1 MLQNVSNFYSVDR
14 NSAFFKAFF
23 ILSTRFH
30 INFIVTIIIK
40 ILDLKGEV
48 TNLDEETPPTIII
61 TKTAKADY
69 PIHELIAKR
78 WSARAFSTRP
88 VEKSKL
94 LSILEAAR
102 WAPSSRNE
110 QPWRYIIFTN
120 DNPEKLKNAQS
131 VLKDIN
137 NYAKRAPILI
147 CAITKKTYSDN
158 GNYNR
163 LHFHDLGAANEN
175 MFLESFN
182 QGLIMH
188 EMGGFHVQRAR
199 EVFNIPE
206 DFEVGIMIAIGYQD
220 THDILPESL
229 RQKACIPRERKLLS
243 EIAFL
248 EELGNGIS

>member
-1 MLQNVSNFYSVDR
+1 VSNNNNEEDTTTTT
-14 NSAFFKAFF
+14 SAAAA
-23 ILSTRFH
+23 
-30 INFIVTIIIK
+30 
-40 ILDLKGEV
+40 
-48 TNLDEETPPTIII
+48 II
-61 TKTAKADY
+61 TKPAKTEH
-69 PIHELIAKR
+69 PINDLIAKR
-78 WSARAFSTRP
+78 WSARAFSTSP
-88 VEKSKL
+88 VERSKL
-94 LSILEAAR
+94 LSVLEAAR

-110 QPWRYIIFTN
+110 QPWRYIVFTN
-120 DNPEKLKNAQS
+120 DNPEKIKKAQS

-175 MFLESFN
+175 MFLEAFN

-188 EMGGFHVQRAR
+188 EMGGFDAQKAR

-220 THDILPESL
+220 IHQVLPESL
-229 RQKACIPRERKLLS
+229 IQKAYLPRERRPLS

-248 EELGNGIS
+248 EEII

>member
-1 MLQNVSNFYSVDR
+1 VSNNNNEEDTTTTT
-14 NSAFFKAFF
+14 SAAA
-23 ILSTRFH
+23 T
-30 INFIVTIIIK
+30 
-40 ILDLKGEV
+40 
-48 TNLDEETPPTIII
+48 II
-61 TKTAKADY
+61 TKPAKTEH
-69 PIHELIAKR
+69 PINDLIAKR
-78 WSARAFSTRP
+78 WSARAFSTSP
-88 VEKSKL
+88 VERSKL
-94 LSILEAAR
+94 LSVLEAAR

-110 QPWRYIIFTN
+110 QPWRYIVFAN
-120 DNPEKLKNAQS
+120 DNPEKLKKAQS

-175 MFLESFN
+175 MFLEAFN

-188 EMGGFHVQRAR
+188 EMGGFDAQKAR

-220 THDILPESL
+220 IHQVLPESL
-229 RQKACIPRERKLLS
+229 IQKAYLPRERKPLS

-248 EELGNGIS
+248 EELGNNIIP

>member
-1 MLQNVSNFYSVDR
+1 M
-14 NSAFFKAFF
+14 
-23 ILSTRFH
+23 
-30 INFIVTIIIK
+30 
-40 ILDLKGEV
+40 
-48 TNLDEETPPTIII
+48 I
-61 TKTAKADY
+61 TKTAKTDH
-69 PIHELIAKR
+69 PINGLIAKR

-110 QPWRYIIFTN
+110 QPWRYIVFTN
-120 DNPEKLKNAQS
+120 ENPEKLKQAQS

-147 CAITKKTYSDN
+147 CAISLKTYNVNKSN
-158 GNYNR
+158 NR

-188 EMGGFHVQRAR
+188 EMGGFDVQKAK

-206 DFEVGIMIAIGYQD
+206 EFEMGIMIAIGYQGTYD
-220 THDILPESL
+220 VLPESL
-229 RQKACIPRERKLLS
+229 VKKASIPRERKSLS

-248 EELGNGIS
+248 EELDKSLY